1 MKTTAYLLLLVFIF
15 ILSLTSAQETNSQ
28 AAASEEKRYYFIGT
42 VGPANEVQ
50 MELVFDG
57 EDVSGSY
64 YYDKKGIPIGL
75 SGSYAAKD
83 GAISMSEKGYK
94 GLITGNFKGK
104 VVSDGKDFAK
114 SLEGSWTD
122 YKGERKLPFV
132 LTKVSDFVSSKVTK
146 GDKIES
152 SLLYPK
158 FISDDQGLKMIN
170 SELSK
175 NFKTEQDKFLKEAK
189 EFFST
194 EDSAGGWEDKRSY
207 SIAYYSLGLISLVG
221 EVYSYTGGAHGNT
234 YYISSNYSIKEGKAE
249 LLKLSQ
255 LFNSGSDY
263 LKALS
268 KYCINDLLVKKAGWV
283 ENGEITSFKEDEL
296 GVFAISPEGLKFAF
310 APYAVGPYVQG
321 SFFVTVPFEE
331 IKGIIDPKG
340 ALGVFL
346 KPSTE

>member
-1 MKTTAYLLLLVFIF
+1 MKNTYFLSLLVFTMTAF
-15 ILSLTSAQETNSQ
+15 VTLTIVTNS
-28 AAASEEKRYYFIGT
+28 AAASSQEKRFYFIGT
-42 VGPANEVQ
+42 VGPENKVQ

-75 SGSYAAKD
+75 SGSYTGKD
-83 GAISMSEKGYK
+83 DAIRISEKGHK
-94 GLITGNFKGK
+94 GLITGNFKGS
-104 VVSDGKDFAK
+104 VVSDGANFAK
-114 SLEGSWTD
+114 SIEGTWTD
-122 YKGERKLPFV
+122 YKGDKKLPFE
-132 LTKVSDFVSSKVTK
+132 LTKVSDFVSSKVTE

-158 FISDDQGLKMIN
+158 FLSDVSGLKMIN

-175 NFKTEQDKFLKEAK
+175 NFKTEQKKFLKEAK

-194 EDSAGGWEDKRSY
+194 EDSAGGWQESRSL
-207 SIAYYSLGLISLVG
+207 SIAYYSNSLISLVG

-234 YYISSNYSIKEGKAE
+234 YYISSNYSIKEGKAD

-263 LKALS
+263 LKVLS
-268 KYCINDLLVKKAGWV
+268 KYCINDLLLKKAGWI

-296 GVFAISPEGLKFAF
+296 GVFAITPEGLKFAF
-310 APYAVGPYVQG
+310 APYAVGPYAQG

-331 IKGIIDPKG
+331 IKGIIDQDG
-340 ALGVFL
+340 ALGIFL
-346 KPSTE
+346 KTNAQ